1 MKSGEKRTRKKT
13 SSISRKKRETTGT
26 TRQEEPS
33 EYVNPWTYRG
43 KTIDSGDIGDNYG
56 FVYLITDTATEKKYV
71 GKKLFFN
78 KKTKIVNKKKKRA
91 VVDSDWKR
99 YYGSNLELIAEID
112 KNGVQ
117 RFKREIL
124 HLCKSKGECNY
135 WEAHEQFKRA
145 VLLDDGYY
153 NSWIMVKV
161 HRSHLKNV
169 NLSMEDYY
177 GKEECGCARR
187 SRELERLFEELGE
200 EPLAWNAEGDASRLH
215 GGSTEADAKPAEG
228 DRSKEESGPDG
239 TESKHERDE

>member
-1 MKSGEKRTRKKT
+1 M
-13 SSISRKKRETTGT
+13 
-26 TRQEEPS
+26 
-33 EYVNPWTYRG
+33 
-43 KTIDSGDIGDNYG
+43 
-56 FVYLITDTATEKKYV
+56 YLITDTVTQKKYV
-71 GKKLFFN
+71 GKKLFWN

-91 VVDSDWKR
+91 VVESDWKR

-145 VLLDDGYY
+145 VLLDDCYY

-169 NLSMEDYY
+169 NLRMEDYY

-187 SRELERLFEELGE
+187 AKELERLFEELGSESLEGNE
-200 EPLAWNAEGDASRLH
+200 EGHASGLH
-215 GGSTEADAKPAEG
+215 GRPVQANDESAGGHGEEEA
-228 DRSKEESGPDG
+228 SGPDG
-239 TESKHERDE
+239 AEPKH

>member
-1 MKSGEKRTRKKT
+1 MKSGERRTRKKT
-13 SSISRKKRETTGT
+13 PSISPKERETTGT

-56 FVYLITDTATEKKYV
+56 FVYLITNIETGKKYV
-71 GKKLFFN
+71 GKKLFYN
-78 KKTKIVNKKKKRA
+78 KKTKIVKKKKKRA

-99 YYGSNLELIAEID
+99 YYGSNLELIAEVD
-112 KNGVQ
+112 KSGPQ
-117 RFKREIL
+117 RFRREIL
-124 HLCKSKGECNY
+124 HLCKSRGECNY
-135 WEAHEQFKRA
+135 WEAYEQFTRN
-145 VLLDDGYY
+145 VLLDDSYY

-187 SRELERLFEELGE
+187 ARELEQLFEEIGE
-200 EPLAWNAEGDASRLH
+200 EPIAWNEEGDAQGLH
-215 GGSTEADAKPAEG
+215 GGSVQANDESAER
-228 DRSKEESGPDG
+228 DRSKEEGGDHRA
-239 TESKHERDE
+239 ESKRGRD